1 MISACEK
8 NQRWRQALSLLA
20 LLQQTAILPNIVSLS
35 AAISACEKSLQCS
48 RHWIFWHWQQA
59 FPAWRCILLSR
70 DQCLC
75 EDSAMAAGIGSS
87 NGDAADL
94 RFAWR
99 HFLLSRDQYL

>member
-1 MISACEK
+1 MLVREAAV
-8 NQRWRQALSLLA
+8 QQALDL
-20 LLQQTAILPNIVSLS
+20 
-35 AAISACEKSLQCS
+35 
-48 RHWIFWHWQQA
+48 WHWQQA

-99 HFLLSRDQYL
+99 HFLLSRDKYL